1 MRASG
6 PCRAPLPAP
15 RPVRRLERPLEDFV
29 AELAEFAKT
38 HVAWAAPLLG
48 LTTFGESLVIV
59 GAFFPATA
67 LMVTAGGLIGA
78 GILDP
83 FPVIAWCVAG
93 ATLGDAVSYWIG
105 RRLGPGAWRMPL
117 LARHRRAAARARL
130 FFRKYGVASIFLC
143 RFMGPVR
150 AFVPLIAGMTAMGQI
165 KFQLANFFSAL
176 VWVPVMLA
184 PGWLAALG
192 LAEISLADH
201 LHTLGVVATVA
212 VVATL
217 LTWAGWR
224 VLSRRLLQAG

>member
-1 MRASG
+1 
-6 PCRAPLPAP
+6 
-15 RPVRRLERPLEDFV
+15 LEDF
-29 AELAEFAKT
+29 AAQLAEFARI

-83 FPVIAWCVAG
+83 LPVIAWCVAG
-93 ATLGDAVSYWIG
+93 ATLGDAVSYWLG
-105 RRLGPGAWRMPL
+105 RRLGPGAWRLPV

-130 FFRKYGVASIFLC
+130 FFREYGVASIFLC

-150 AFVPLIAGMTAMGQI
+150 AFVPLIAGMTSMGHL
-165 KFQLANFFSAL
+165 KFQLANVVSAL

-184 PGWLAALG
+184 PGWLAAAG
-192 LAEISLADH
+192 LAEVSLADH
-201 LHTLGVVATVA
+201 LHTLGVIASVA

-224 VLSRRLLQAG
+224 LLSRRLLQAKAG